1 MPRGPLPLSFFS
13 PKFCTVLDYLYC
25 LRPRDSPCPRSSL
38 VHVFNKHSLGTYYKL
53 TTLGTRARGVKK
65 TDLILALQGY
75 NLEGDTDYHSSKY
88 ITMPCGLTEEIVGS
102 GKHRAGEANAHLGEI
117 MEDFLEEAIPKLTLE
132 EGVGITQSGGRRV
145 FKAEEIIP
153 AKGQATPGPLEQSD

>member
-1 MPRGPLPLSFFS
+1 M
-13 PKFCTVLDYLYC
+13 
-25 LRPRDSPCPRSSL
+25 

-88 ITMPCGLTEEIVGS
+88 ITMACGLTEEIVVVGNTEQVKQIPILEKS
-102 GKHRAGEANAHLGEI
+102 WRTSWRKQHL
-117 MEDFLEEAIPKLTLE
+117 
-132 EGVGITQSGGRRV
+132 S
-145 FKAEEIIP
+145 
-153 AKGQATPGPLEQSD
+153 